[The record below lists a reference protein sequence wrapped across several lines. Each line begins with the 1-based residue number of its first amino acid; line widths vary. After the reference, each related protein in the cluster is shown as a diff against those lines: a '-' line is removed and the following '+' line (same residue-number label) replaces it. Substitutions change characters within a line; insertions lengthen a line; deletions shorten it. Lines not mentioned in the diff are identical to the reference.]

1 MSSNKKC
8 VESGLDE
15 IAKKIVDRKKD
26 KINNVMWT
34 QERIEDLKE
43 KSGKVGS
50 LPVELIKT
58 NKNIRKDINEKDQDF
73 ENLVES
79 IRKHGI
85 LQPPVVT
92 VYTNDHGVHSILLV
106 GGERRLRA
114 AMKLGYE
121 SINCLVKQFESNQ
134 NRLTASMAENL
145 NRKELSPIDV
155 ADCYLELNKQGY
167 KQVEL
172 VKMFGRDRKAIG
184 RFIKI
189 AQWPDNIKK
198 MIRSNPT
205 VFNTK
210 FLMTLAS
217 RTLNPEALADRIEC
231 RLNPSK
237 QTKVRLQPISKRVDE
252 YFAAQ
257 EFNKKEKE
265 LIVKV
270 LHDLKILSSRAE
282 QLPQS
287 GPS

>member
-1 MSSNKKC
+1 MGSNKKN
-8 VESGLDE
+8 VETGLDE
-15 IAKKIVDRKKD
+15 IANKIVERKKG
-26 KINNVMWT
+26 KTNNVMWT

-50 LPVELIKT
+50 LPIDLIKT
-58 NKNIRKDINEKDQDF
+58 NKNIRKDLNEKDQDF
-73 ENLVES
+73 GNLVES

-92 VYTNDHGVHSILLV
+92 VYTNEHGVHSILLV

-114 AMKLGYE
+114 AKKLGHE

-167 KQVEL
+167 KQTEL

-198 MIRSNPT
+198 LIRSNPT

-210 FLMTLAS
+210 YLMTLAS
-217 RTLNPEALADRIEC
+217 RSLSPDTLADRIQL

-237 QTKVRLQPISKRVDE
+237 QAKVRLKPISKRVDE

-270 LHDLKILSSRAE
+270 LHDLQILSTSSEHA
-282 QLPQS
+282 PQTS
-287 GPS
+287 PS